1 MRKDLSVLFGH
12 LDDVLDFVLFVGVV
26 HRGGVDDGIFV
37 AVIGA
42 HGQED
47 GLGRVDVKPLGKEQ
61 IDLVD
66 VRLEGGIAGR
76 VVLDIVGGAQ
86 TFTGVEGDVR
96 GFAAGFA
103 AGGTRGLL
111 TVEKG
116 SVVGQSLVVVP
127 GSGQQQLRQLLIAE
141 DVEDKNREDEGENDG
156 SRIQNAAQPLPAL
169 SLRVEKYLSIGH
181 EWA

>member
-1 MRKDLSVLFGH
+1 
-12 LDDVLDFVLFVGVV
+12 
-26 HRGGVDDGIFV
+26 
-37 AVIGA
+37 VIGA

-96 GFAAGFA
+96 GLRPVLRRAG
-103 AGGTRGLL
+103 RG
-111 TVEKG
+111 
-116 SVVGQSLVVVP
+116 
-127 GSGQQQLRQLLIAE
+127 AF
-141 DVEDKNREDEGENDG
+141 
-156 SRIQNAAQPLPAL
+156 
-169 SLRVEKYLSIGH
+169 
-181 EWA
+181 